1 MGTLL
6 YDKKRLDKRL
16 QKLNAM
22 EKEPTD
28 QIRKLKEQIKK
39 IQIKAKA
46 LVVKNTL
53 PKNANTEARYA
64 LV

>member
-1 MGTLL
+1 
-6 YDKKRLDKRL
+6 
-16 QKLNAM
+16 M

-28 QIRKLKEQIKK
+28 QIRKLKEEIKK

-64 LV
+64 YV